1 MNIWSC
7 GFVADSCP
15 NHHVLAAKKTR
26 TKKKKTS
33 SEQYEQT
40 KDV

>member
-1 MNIWSC
+1 MLI
-7 GFVADSCP
+7 
-15 NHHVLAAKKTR
+15 HVQITTLWLQKKTR

-33 SEQYEQT
+33 SEQYEQI